1 MAELAL
7 EMTALESMGDEAV
20 EASISACVRDFYA
33 KARRDPLLG
42 PVFAAKVDDWDLHL
56 RVVADFWSS
65 VLLKTT
71 RYSSHPYLV
80 HTTLEIAPAHI
91 DRWLELFA
99 ETAAAILPPAHA
111 EAALARARLM
121 GDSFRVGLFPVAGP
135 DAGPSRHP

>member
-1 MAELAL
+1 MAELAF
-7 EMTALESMGDEAV
+7 EMTAIERMGDEAV
-20 EASISACVRDFYA
+20 EASIAACVRAFYA
-33 KARRDPLLG
+33 EARRDPLLG
-42 PVFAAKVDDWDLHL
+42 PVFEAKVDDWDLHL

-65 VLLKTT
+65 VLLKTA

-80 HTTLEIAPAHI
+80 HTTLPIAPAHI

-99 ETAAAILPPAHA
+99 ETAEAILPPAHA

-121 GDSFRVGLFPVAGP
+121 GDSFRAGLFPFASP